1 MKRKSKIRA
10 GWLRFFVLSF
20 IFVFCSSMPAVA
32 QNGIKITG
40 KIVDNT
46 QMEVIGANVLV
57 KGTSIGAITDING
70 EYTIVVPDEKA
81 ILVFSF
87 IGYQKQEIAVGKN
100 RTVNVTLKDD
110 SQSLDEVVVVA
121 YGTQTKATLTGAL
134 SSIDTKELLK
144 APVASISNVL
154 AGAMP
159 GVSTVQTSG
168 QPGDDAA
175 SIFVRGSGSL
185 TGGASSPLIL
195 VDGVERE
202 FSQIDP
208 NEIENLSILKDAS
221 ATAVFGVRGANG
233 VVLVTTRRGK
243 SGKPTINVS
252 TITGVQQPLSYVQQ
266 TGSYEFARYW
276 NMKQQNDRVTDK
288 AMYFTREAIEAY
300 RTGSDPIMYPN
311 TKWGDYMYNDLFI
324 QSKNNINI
332 SGGNEA
338 VKYFVSLSYLYQNGI
353 LKQFDALPYDN
364 NFKYNRYNYRANL
377 DFKLTRTT
385 TMKLNIG
392 GNVGQKQEPRASSD
406 NPWVYTQIWAL
417 PFAGPGIVNGVRTMT
432 PGALTPVGVSRDG
445 LSIYWGQGYNQ
456 EYKTTLNTDVD
467 ITQKLDILTK
477 GLSVSVKASYDNMF
491 RLNKYR
497 TGGTV
502 ESQTAYYKSFMDD
515 STKPQTDPDY
525 DKTIVYVPNGSITP
539 LNYSEDYGR
548 DRNWYIEGRIN
559 YDRTFNKDHKVTALF
574 LYNQSRNYYPKKSD
588 GTDATYQY
596 MPRGYVG
603 FVGRATYGYKSKYL
617 IDVNAGYNGSENF
630 APGKNRYGL
639 FPSASVGW
647 IMSEEAFMKKQSL
660 IDYLKWRISWGRVGS
675 DTGSS
680 TRFMYMPGVWT
691 QNGTYS
697 FGVSNP
703 TGSQAYI
710 LGTPGNTD
718 VSWET
723 ADKQNYGIDLK
734 MLNNRLSLSVDYFK
748 EKRTGI
754 LISPNSTPSIIATG
768 LPNLNIGKVDNH
780 GYEISLGW
788 DHTLNNGI
796 HYYANANMSFARN
809 KIIYMDEV
817 PNKYDYMNQTSGST
831 ERPTNVY
838 KYLRLYQYS
847 DFTKDANGEL
857 VLNPSLP
864 QPSVKVYPGDAMYAD
879 LNASLIYD
887 QQSYTANGRNKG
899 AKRQS
904 GILYATYMYNDR
916 YTINGVLNY
925 SGTAFLPEGDHFHLY
940 PAISA
945 AWIASNEK
953 FMKSVE
959 AINLFKLYASYGI
972 SGWDGNMQHELY
984 RQSYGSA
991 NGGTYYFTNNA
1002 SEFYGL
1008 AEGNLPVENLTIEKS
1023 KKVTYGME
1031 LNAFKN
1037 RLSVYLEGFYE
1048 RRSNIL
1054 INGSPSVS
1062 NIIGIG
1068 VSKLNAG
1075 IQDYK
1080 GFDASVSWNDKIGKD
1095 FNYSIGANASYV
1107 NSKIIND
1114 GQEYQQYDYLYTKGN
1129 RVGQRY
1135 GLEAIG
1141 FFHDQVEINNS
1152 PVQTFSTVRP
1162 GDIKY
1167 KDQNGDNRIDEQ
1179 DVVKMFGSSVPRFYF
1194 GVNLTASYKNFEIS
1208 ADFQGMTG
1216 VTTSLLN
1223 SPLYQ
1228 PLVNNGNISQTFL
1241 NNETPWTPEN
1251 ASQATMPRLTTLTN
1265 ANNYRANS
1273 LWYRDGSF
1281 IKLRNLYA
1289 SYTFPKK
1296 MIRFADMKV
1305 YLQGSNLFS
1314 LDNIGF
1320 ADPEQL
1326 GAIYPSTRSY
1336 WAGIKFNF

>member
-831 ERPTNVY
+831 ERPTTVY

-879 LNASLIYD
+879 LNGDNIVD
-887 QQSYTANGRNKG
+887 GD
-899 AKRQS
+899 
-904 GILYATYMYNDR
+904 DR
-916 YTINGVLNY
+916 MTTGY
-925 SGTAFLPEGDHFHLY
+925 SERPEYVFGF
-940 PAISA
+940 
-945 AWIASNEK
+945 
-953 FMKSVE
+953 
-959 AINLFKLYASYGI
+959 
-972 SGWDGNMQHELY
+972 
-984 RQSYGSA
+984 
-991 NGGTYYFTNNA
+991 NGGF
-1002 SEFYGL
+1002 S
-1008 AEGNLPVENLTIEKS
+1008 
-1023 KKVTYGME
+1023 
-1031 LNAFKN
+1031 
-1037 RLSVYLEGFYE
+1037 
-1048 RRSNIL
+1048 
-1054 INGSPSVS
+1054 
-1062 NIIGIG
+1062 
-1068 VSKLNAG
+1068 
-1075 IQDYK
+1075 YK
-1080 GFDASVSWNDKIGKD
+1080 GFNFSMQWSGATHVNKMLQVEYRIPFTNAGKRGLLDYFYKQGWTEENQLGAKYPRAAETSETWNSENSTLWLKDASYIRLKTLTIGYTFTNKR
-1095 FNYSIGANASYV
+1095 FLKAIGAKS
-1107 NSKIIND
+1107 
-1114 GQEYQQYDYLYTKGN
+1114 L
-1129 RVGQRY
+1129 
-1135 GLEAIG
+1135 GLSLNG
-1141 FFHDQVEINNS
+1141 YNLL
-1152 PVQTFSTVRP
+1152 TFSP
-1162 GDIKY
+1162 LDILDPESLGNNVGAY
-1167 KDQNGDNRIDEQ
+1167 PL
-1179 DVVKMFGSSVPRFYF
+1179 VKVYSV
-1194 GVNLTASYKNFEIS
+1194 GVNLNF
-1208 ADFQGMTG
+1208 
-1216 VTTSLLN
+1216 
-1223 SPLYQ
+1223 
-1228 PLVNNGNISQTFL
+1228 
-1241 NNETPWTPEN
+1241 
-1251 ASQATMPRLTTLTN
+1251 
-1265 ANNYRANS
+1265 
-1273 LWYRDGSF
+1273 
-1281 IKLRNLYA
+1281 
-1289 SYTFPKK
+1289 
-1296 MIRFADMKV
+1296 
-1305 YLQGSNLFS
+1305 
-1314 LDNIGF
+1314 
-1320 ADPEQL
+1320 
-1326 GAIYPSTRSY
+1326 
-1336 WAGIKFNF
+1336 